1 MIGLFAG
8 IFCIEIGKMIEN
20 MPNNFSLQTF
30 YEKIGLEL
38 SNFQV
43 EAESSDYAAATFL
56 LNDFKI
62 RYREAKITPTKIGQF
77 VTLWKRNSEGITAPF
92 HVEDDLDFA
101 IISVQKDDN
110 LGQFIFPKTILHEK
124 GILADHKKD
133 GKRGFRVYPPWD
145 IAENKQAKQTQTW
158 QLQYFFEISAKTD
171 IAKMKIFF
179 QNNQQ

>member
-1 MIGLFAG
+1 MQNNLFLA
-8 IFCIEIGKMIEN
+8 
-20 MPNNFSLQTF
+20 QTHL
-30 YEKIGLEL
+30 YEKCDLTLTDFEK
-38 SNFQV
+38 
-43 EAESSDYAAATFL
+43 EAESEEYAAATFM

-62 RYREAKITPTKIGQF
+62 RYRAAKITPTKIGQF

-92 HVEDDLDFA
+92 HIADGLDFA

-124 GILADHKKD
+124 GILADQKKD

-145 IAENKQAKQTQTW
+145 IAENKQAKQTQVW
-158 QLQYFFEISAKTD
+158 QLQYFFEISATTD
-171 IAKMKIFF
+171 IAKMKTFF